1 MATGDLPAVARRR
14 VWMALR
20 RARDAKGL
28 TQGQV
33 AEEMEWSLSKV
44 MRIEKGE
51 VNISVSDL
59 RALLDYLDVNDPAEV
74 KQLLDDA
81 RAARSE
87 RRTAGSAFRQHLTTA
102 TQQLLQYETEA
113 VAIRQFSLVL
123 IPGLLQTEAYAR
135 AIFQNVLEKE
145 SLSPETIEARIA
157 IRMRRRES
165 ILDRPDPPQYLFLLD
180 ESVLGRPVGGPRV
193 MGEQLLA
200 LLQAVRDTSVLVRVV
215 PLAAAPTLA
224 TLGSFMILDLD
235 GEGNSALYREAFI
248 SDDISHN
255 PTIVGRHR
263 ELFEDLWA
271 SSLSD
276 AETAERIESAARSM
290 LAEASPV

>member
-1 MATGDLPAVARRR
+1 
-14 VWMALR
+14 MALR
-20 RARDAKGL
+20 RAREAKGL
-28 TQGQV
+28 TQTQI
-33 AEEMEWSLSKV
+33 ADEMEWSLSKV

-102 TQQLLQYETEA
+102 TQQLFQYETEA

-145 SLSPETIEARIA
+145 SLSPETIETRIA
-157 IRMRRRES
+157 IRLRRRES
-165 ILDRPDPPQYLFLLD
+165 VLDRPDPPQYLFLLD
-180 ESVLGRPVGGPRV
+180 ESVLGRPIGGPHV

-200 LLQAVRDTSVLVRVV
+200 LWQAAQDTSMLVRIV

-255 PTIVGRHR
+255 PAIVSRHR

-271 SSLSD
+271 SSLTVEESAD
-276 AETAERIESAARSM
+276 RIEGAARSM
-290 LAEASPV
+290 LAEEASRA